1 MWSSYK
7 HHNTLKLLIGVA
19 PNSMINFVSKAFCG
33 SISDKEICLQS
44 GFFDILEPYCF
55 IMADKGFRISQEC
68 TARQIQLIIPPG
80 RRGHTQMLSGQ
91 VLKTK
96 EIVQLRIL
104 VGQVIRR
111 LKCFRI
117 LSQELPL
124 NLIGHID
131 DILVTCS
138 AVVNMKEP
146 IMK

>member
-1 MWSSYK
+1 
-7 HHNTLKLLIGVA
+7 
-19 PNSMINFVSKAFCG
+19 
-33 SISDKEICLQS
+33 
-44 GFFDILEPYCF
+44 
-55 IMADKGFRISQEC
+55 
-68 TARQIQLIIPPG
+68 
-80 RRGHTQMLSGQ
+80 MLSGQ

-96 EIVQLRIL
+96 EITQLRIL
-104 VGQVIRR
+104 VEQVIRR
-111 LKCFRI
+111 LKDFRI

>member
-7 HHNTLKLLIGVA
+7 HHNTLKFLVGVA
-19 PNSMINFVSKAFCG
+19 PNSMITFVSKAFCG

-44 GFFDILEPYCF
+44 GFFDILEPYCS

-68 TARQIQLIIPPG
+68 TARQIQLSIPPG
-80 RRGHTQMLSGQ
+80 RRAHTQMLSGQ

-96 EIVQLRIL
+96 EIL
-104 VGQVIRR
+104 VEQVIRR

-124 NLIGHID
+124 NLVGHID
-131 DILVTCS
+131 GILVTCS
-138 AVVNMKEP
+138 AVVKVTTHLQ
-146 IMK
+146 ILKGLL

>member
-1 MWSSYK
+1 
-7 HHNTLKLLIGVA
+7 
-19 PNSMINFVSKAFCG
+19 
-33 SISDKEICLQS
+33 
-44 GFFDILEPYCF
+44 
-55 IMADKGFRISQEC
+55 MADKGFRISQEC

-80 RRGHTQMLSGQ
+80 HTQMLSGQ

-96 EIVQLRIL
+96 EIAQPRIL
-104 VGQVIRR
+104 VEQVIRR
-111 LKCFRI
+111 VKYFRI

-124 NLIGHID
+124 NLIGRID

>member
-1 MWSSYK
+1 MDQYQIKKYAYS
-7 HHNTLKLLIGVA
+7 V
-19 PNSMINFVSKAFCG
+19 
-33 SISDKEICLQS
+33 
-44 GFFDILEPYCF
+44 FFDILEPYCS

-68 TARQIQLIIPPG
+68 TARQTQLIIPPG
-80 RRGHTQMLSGQ
+80 RRGHKQMLSGQ

-96 EIVQLRIL
+96 EIAQLRIL
-104 VGQVIRR
+104 VEQVIRR

-124 NLIGHID
+124 NLIGYID